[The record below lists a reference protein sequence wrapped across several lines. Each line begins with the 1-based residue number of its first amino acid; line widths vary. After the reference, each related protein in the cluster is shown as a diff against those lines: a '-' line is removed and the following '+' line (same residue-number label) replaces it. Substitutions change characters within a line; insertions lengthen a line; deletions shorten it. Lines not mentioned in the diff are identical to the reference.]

1 MRTVKISDTTMKQSG
16 KQVDFSLSFKEKIE
30 LAKLLDRLGL
40 SVIELTEISNVKID
54 SLLIKSIASAVNG
67 SILAVPVA
75 LGGENIQT
83 TWQALKDAKHPRLQV
98 YAPVSSVQ
106 MEYLF
111 HKKPDAM
118 VSTVA
123 DTVRA
128 CKAVCPDVEFIAG
141 DATRSDESFLCK
153 ILEAA
158 IAAGATTVTVCD
170 DAGAMLPDEF
180 SAFIAGLWAAVP
192 TLRDVVLGVACDNSL
207 SMADACAI
215 AALKAGAAEVK
226 AATYPV
232 TTASVAHIATVL
244 NAKGSALCLS
254 STVDTTRLHRTA
266 EQVARLCQSSKEK
279 KPAVPTAL
287 ENDNAELVLTA
298 RDDATAVAKAAQ
310 KLGYDLSQEDTL
322 SVYTAFSRIAA
333 KKEKVGALELEAIV
347 AAAAMQ
353 VPPTYVLDNYVI
365 TAASATSSSA
375 HMKLLE
381 GNKVLEGVSLGDGAI
396 DAAFHALEQITG
408 HHYELDDFQIQAVT
422 EGREAMGQT
431 VVKLRAGDK
440 VYSGRGISTDI
451 VGASIH
457 AYLNALNK
465 IVYEEAEV

>member
-16 KQVDFSLSFKEKIE
+16 RQVDFSLSFKEKIE
-30 LAKLLDRLGL
+30 LSKLLDRLGL

-54 SLLIKSIASAVNG
+54 SLLIKSIASAVNS
-67 SILAVPVA
+67 SILAVPVS
-75 LGGENIQT
+75 LGGDTIDI

-118 VSTVA
+118 VSAVA
-123 DTVRA
+123 DTIRA
-128 CKAVCPDVEFIAG
+128 CKAVCADVEFIAG
-141 DATRSDESFLCK
+141 DATRSDESFLYK
-153 ILEAA
+153 VLDAA

-170 DAGAMLPDEF
+170 DAGALLPDEF
-180 SAFIAGLWAAVP
+180 SAFVGNLQAGVP
-192 TLRDVVLGVACDNSL
+192 VLNNVALGVACDNGL
-207 SMADACAI
+207 FMADACAV

-244 NAKGSALCLS
+244 NAKGSALALS

-279 KPAVPTAL
+279 KPAVPSTLDDSA
-287 ENDNAELVLTA
+287 ALVLTA
-298 RDDATAVAKAAQ
+298 RDDAATVAKAAQ

-322 SVYTAFSRIAA
+322 SVYAAFSRIAA

-381 GNKVLEGVSLGDGAI
+381 GDKVLEGVSLGDGAI